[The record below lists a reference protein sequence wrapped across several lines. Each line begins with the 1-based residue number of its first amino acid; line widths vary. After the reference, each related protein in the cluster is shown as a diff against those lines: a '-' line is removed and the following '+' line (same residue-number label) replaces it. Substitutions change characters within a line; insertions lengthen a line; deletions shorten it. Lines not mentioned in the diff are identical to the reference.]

1 MGNVNVDILEIVD
14 SCPGDGDFAG
24 GAVVGY
30 VDVVRFQS
38 VVHLGL
44 KVLNPALERDKDEAS
59 ATRTL

>member
-30 VDVVRFQS
+30 AYVVRFQS
-38 VVHLGL
+38 VVS
-44 KVLNPALERDKDEAS
+44 VVNCFIA
-59 ATRTL
+59 